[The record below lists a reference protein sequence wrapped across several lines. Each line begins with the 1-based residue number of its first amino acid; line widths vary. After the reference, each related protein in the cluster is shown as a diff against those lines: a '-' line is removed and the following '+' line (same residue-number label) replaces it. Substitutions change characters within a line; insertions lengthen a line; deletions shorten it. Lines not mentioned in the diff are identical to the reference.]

1 MAGRHEDPKVMVDG
15 NKAQLSGGYYLDNK
29 GTATINLGKVEDI
42 SKVAVTYKEK
52 NLLPNINGSI
62 PKTEKISKNW

>member
-1 MAGRHEDPKVMVDG
+1 M
-15 NKAQLSGGYYLDNK
+15 DNK

-52 NLLPNINGSI
+52 EFASEYKWEYSENGKDFKELVTVSDNEKPNAENRSGS
-62 PKTEKISKNW
+62 KR